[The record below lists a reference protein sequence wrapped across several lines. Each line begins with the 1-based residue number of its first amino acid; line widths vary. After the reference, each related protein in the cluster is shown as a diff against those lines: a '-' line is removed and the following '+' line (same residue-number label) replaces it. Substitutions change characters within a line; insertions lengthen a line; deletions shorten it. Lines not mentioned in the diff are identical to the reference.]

1 MPTEDSIA
9 KVKSAVEGDWMKVVK
24 AEERSKLLRELVRQG
39 LGTND
44 VENFVKGQGNLRFEI
59 GKGRGGDESE
69 SKMDRENVINLMKTK
84 LENSLKDENEK
95 GLRRN
100 KSRAKLERILAK
112 KKNAY
117 KRFIHNM
124 REKVS
129 KENIICLLFL
139 IIQKN
144 RG

>member
-44 VENFVKGQGNLRFEI
+44 VENFVKGQENLRFEI

-84 LENSLKDENEK
+84 LETV
-95 GLRRN
+95 LRMRM
-100 KSRAKLERILAK
+100 
-112 KKNAY
+112 
-117 KRFIHNM
+117 KR
-124 REKVS
+124 
-129 KENIICLLFL
+129 
-139 IIQKN
+139 
-144 RG
+144 G